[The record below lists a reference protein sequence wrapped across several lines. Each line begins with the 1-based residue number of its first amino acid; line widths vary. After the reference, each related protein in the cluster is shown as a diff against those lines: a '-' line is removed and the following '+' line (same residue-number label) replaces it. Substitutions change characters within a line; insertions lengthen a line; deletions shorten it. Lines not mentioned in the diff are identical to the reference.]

1 MYLSTVLILY
11 FEYFLMLQTTI
22 GQALLIS
29 NKDLDLNNVR
39 QTIVRMVAFA
49 YHSPILDKDVFVSL
63 ALLEDNVKL
72 G

>member
-1 MYLSTVLILY
+1 
-11 FEYFLMLQTTI
+11 MLQTTI
-22 GQALLIS
+22 GQALLIF
-29 NKDLDLNNVR
+29 NWDLDRSNVR

-49 YHSPILDKDVFVSL
+49 YHSQILDKDVFVSL

>member
-1 MYLSTVLILY
+1 M
-11 FEYFLMLQTTI
+11 FQTTI

-29 NKDLDLNNVR
+29 NKDLDLSNVH
-39 QTIVRMVAFA
+39 QTIVRMAGFA
-49 YHSPILDKDVFVSL
+49 YHSPILDNGVFVSL

>member
-1 MYLSTVLILY
+1 
-11 FEYFLMLQTTI
+11 MLQTTI
-22 GQALLIS
+22 GQALLIF
-29 NKDLDLNNVR
+29 NWDLDRSNVR

>member
-1 MYLSTVLILY
+1 
-11 FEYFLMLQTTI
+11 MLQTTI

-39 QTIVRMVAFA
+39 QTTVRMVAFA
-49 YHSPILDKDVFVSL
+49 CRSPTLNKDVFVSL

>member
-1 MYLSTVLILY
+1 
-11 FEYFLMLQTTI
+11 MLQTTI

-49 YHSPILDKDVFVSL
+49 YRSPILDKDVFVSL